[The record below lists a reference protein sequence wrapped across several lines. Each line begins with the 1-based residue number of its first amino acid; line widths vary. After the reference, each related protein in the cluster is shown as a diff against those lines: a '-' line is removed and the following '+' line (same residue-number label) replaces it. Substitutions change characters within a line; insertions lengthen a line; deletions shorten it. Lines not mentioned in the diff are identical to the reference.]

1 MTIQDAGAIG
11 EILGALAVV
20 VSLIYLAS
28 QIRQNTRQ
36 IDQNTQAA
44 QATAFDSAI
53 THTMMAR
60 QAVFQDAEVAR
71 IYHDGSLDPD
81 SLSDHDRLRFRLI
94 AHNIL
99 WSIWNLQ
106 SQSAMGGD
114 GVEMMDTQI
123 PLLRR
128 IVSQP
133 GIRWFWENWNQEF
146 GPSFRVKVERILEEI
161 DGAGAIAE
169 EGEEASGKST
179 V

>member
-1 MTIQDAGAIG
+1 MTIQDVGAIG

-36 IDQNTQAA
+36 IDQNTRAA

-60 QAVFQDAEVAR
+60 QAIFQDEDVAR
-71 IYHDGSLDPD
+71 IYHNGSMDPE
-81 SLSDHDRLRFRLI
+81 SLSDQDRFRFRLI

-114 GVEMMDTQI
+114 GMEMMDAQG

-128 IVSQP
+128 IVATP
-133 GIRWFWENWNQEF
+133 GMRWFWKNWKQEF
-146 GPSFRVKVERILEEI
+146 GPGFREEVDRILTEL
-161 DGAGAIAE
+161 DGAGVQTE
-169 EGEEASGKST
+169 EGQETSNEST
-179 V
+179 D

>member
-1 MTIQDAGAIG
+1 MTIQDFGAIG
-11 EILGALAVV
+11 EIVGAAAVV

-36 IDQNTQAA
+36 INQNTTAA

-60 QAVFQDAEVAR
+60 QAIFQDAEVAR
-71 IYHDGSLDPD
+71 IYHDGSLDPE
-81 SLSDHDRLRFRLI
+81 SLSDNDRLRYRLI

-114 GVEMMDTQI
+114 GEEMRDTQV

-128 IVSQP
+128 VVSQP
-133 GIRWFWENWNQEF
+133 GMRWFWLNWSQEF
-146 GPSFRVKVERILEEI
+146 GPSFRQEVERILVEI
-161 DGAGAIAE
+161 DAE
-169 EGEEASGKST
+169 TSSE
-179 V
+179 